1 MPPQLSKGA
10 LNDALTKLK
19 SCLDRNKHAFS
30 IAASRGVQVVLQVIR
45 IAAEFVPASIVE
57 VFLL

>member
-1 MPPQLSKGA
+1 MPLQPLEGA

-19 SCLDRNKHAFS
+19 SCLDRNTHAVFS

-45 IAAEFVPASIVE
+45 LAAEFVPASC
-57 VFLL
+57 